1 MMRKAMITGSFDPVT
16 RGHEDIIRRACAL
29 FDEVR
34 VTVFL
39 NPEKPGMFTAEER
52 LSLLKRVCAKFPRV
66 SVDFDSG
73 MVVDYTRR
81 EGIDLLVR
89 AVRDERD
96 LTYEMQMADYNRTH
110 GGIETLFFAAS
121 PALSGISSS
130 EVRRR
135 IASGESADGLL
146 PPEICEEIAEIAK
159 KRPLK

>member
-1 MMRKAMITGSFDPVT
+1 MRKVMITGSFDPVT
-16 RGHEDIIRRACAL
+16 VGHEDIIRRACLL

-39 NPEKPGMFTAEER
+39 NPEKQGMFSAEER
-52 LSLLKRVCAKFPRV
+52 VSLLRRVCEKFPRV

-73 MVVDYTRR
+73 MVIDYARR
-81 EGIDLLVR
+81 EGISLLVR
-89 AVRDERD
+89 ALRDEKD
-96 LTYEMQMADYNRTH
+96 LAYEMQMADFNRTH

-121 PALSGISSS
+121 PAFSGISSS

-135 IASGESADGLL
+135 ISAGESVSSLL
-146 PPEICEEIAEIAK
+146 PREICSEIEEIAK